1 MPTITVSDDVL
12 AQILSLKESGEN
24 SENDTLKR
32 ILSAAVSDQE
42 NRLKAYE
49 QAEQDVSSTN

>member
-12 AQILSLKESGEN
+12 AQLLALRESGEDT
-24 SENDTLKR
+24 EDDTLRR
-32 ILSAAVSDQE
+32 ILTAAAADKE

-49 QAEQDVSSTN
+49 KAEQDVSSTN